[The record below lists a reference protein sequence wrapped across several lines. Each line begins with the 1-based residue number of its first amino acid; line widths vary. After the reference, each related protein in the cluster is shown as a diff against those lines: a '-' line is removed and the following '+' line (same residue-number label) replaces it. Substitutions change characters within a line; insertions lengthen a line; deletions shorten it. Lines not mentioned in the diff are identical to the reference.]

1 MNECKVC
8 HKTTNLVHSGVDAL
22 LLNVMENIYQIC
34 YDCANNQVPKENKVS
49 EPARI
54 IIDDV
59 DWTKKLEEDYEHY
72 MEQCFD
78 SVDDGPEDFKTLSGD
93 IFCGCQTC
101 ITREQLFF
109 LVPKIIQGYKEGRL
123 TIEE

>member
-1 MNECKVC
+1 M
-8 HKTTNLVHSGVDAL
+8 
-22 LLNVMENIYQIC
+22 
-34 YDCANNQVPKENKVS
+34 S
-49 EPARI
+49 EPAKI

-59 DWTKKLEEDYEHY
+59 PWTKQLEEDYEEY
-72 MEQCFD
+72 LGKCFD
-78 SVDDGPEDFKTLSGD
+78 SLEEDDEEFQTLSGD

-109 LVPKIIQGYKEGRL
+109 LVPKIIQGYKEGKL